1 MNSRTASLASLGV
14 LLTLLL
20 PAGWT
25 PGTNTR
31 SSTLSAAKRIPIAL
45 AVKPMPFGAAEAL
58 SGSVPANMP
67 SSSAVYI
74 DSAKVEAA
82 RSGNHLVYDGDTD
95 NRPYKVITRNR
106 DGGPEAVDVHLLQSD
121 IWYVLGGNAT
131 VVTGGTV
138 VNAKTSQPNQIKGTA
153 IDGGQAHHL
162 SKGDVL
168 IIPKGVP
175 HWVKEVQQAPF
186 FYMEFKFN
194 G

>member
-1 MNSRTASLASLGV
+1 MNSRRAILASVSV
-14 LLTLLL
+14 LLVFLL
-20 PAGWT
+20 PAGRT
-25 PGTNTR
+25 PGANTKAT
-31 SSTLSAAKRIPIAL
+31 TLRTASRFPTGPAVEPKEFTPAAS
-45 AVKPMPFGAAEAL
+45 
-58 SGSVPANMP
+58 SGSEPANMP

-74 DSAKVEAA
+74 ESAKVEAA
-82 RSGNHLVYDGDTD
+82 RSGNHMVYDGDPD

-121 IWYVLGGNAT
+121 IWYVLGGHAT

-153 IDGGQAHHL
+153 IDGGEAHHL

-168 IIPKGVP
+168 IIPKGTP

>member
-1 MNSRTASLASLGV
+1 MNSRTTVLASLSV
-14 LLTLLL
+14 LSMLLL
-20 PAGWT
+20 LAGRT
-25 PGTNTR
+25 PGANTKAA
-31 SSTLSAAKRIPIAL
+31 SLSTTKRFPTGP
-45 AVKPMPFGAAEAL
+45 AVKPKEFTAAAL
-58 SGSVPANMP
+58 SGTVPANSP

-74 DSAKVEAA
+74 NSAKVEAA
-82 RSGNHLVYDGDTD
+82 RSGNHMVYDGDPE

-138 VNAKTSQPNQIKGTA
+138 VNAKAPQPNQIKGTA
-153 IDGGQAHHL
+153 IDGGEPHHL